1 MTMSSDYCR
10 TQIPAAAAA
19 MTGNAALTWTRVA
32 ATTRDPGMT
41 GAMNGQPPIA
51 AAATTT
57 GNRATTGNMAKTT
70 GNMAKATTGKT
81 TAALMISSS
90 HRISYRTNTC
100 NLTKMR
106 SMNSYRTTTG
116 NLAKTLT
123 TTSLRRYWMRS
134 QRSTLATW
142 PTRRLATMRT
152 SHRRRRFVEPNAEQA
167 NQCSLRSRGTA
178 SSRDSSCP
186 MNWT

>member
-10 TQIPAAAAA
+10 TRIPAAAAA
-19 MTGNAALTWTRVA
+19 TTGNAALTWTRLA
-32 ATTRDPGMT
+32 ATTRDPVMT
-41 GAMNGQPPIA
+41 GA
-51 AAATTT
+51 
-57 GNRATTGNMAKTT
+57 TT

-81 TAALMISSS
+81 TAAIMISSS
-90 HRISYRTNTC
+90 HRISYRTKTG
-100 NLTKMR
+100 NLAKMR
-106 SMNSYRTTTG
+106 SMISYRTTTG

-152 SHRRRRFVEPNAEQA
+152 IHRRRRFVEPNTEQA

-178 SSRDSSCP
+178 SSHDSSCP

>member
-1 MTMSSDYCR
+1 MSSDYCR

-19 MTGNAALTWTRVA
+19 TTGNAALTWTRVA

-70 GNMAKATTGKT
+70 GNMAKATTGNMAKATTGKT
-81 TAALMISSS
+81 TAAIVISSS
-90 HRISYRTNTC
+90 HRISYRTKTG
-100 NLTKMR
+100 NLAKMR
-106 SMNSYRTTTG
+106 SMISYRTTTG

-142 PTRRLATMRT
+142 PTRRLATLRT
-152 SHRRRRFVEPNAEQA
+152 IQGRRRFVEPNAEQA
-167 NQCSLRSRGTA
+167 NQYS
-178 SSRDSSCP
+178 
-186 MNWT
+186 